1 MGYIYKIT
9 NKINQKVYIGLT
21 SRSIEQRWQ
30 EHLRSV
36 ETLKEKRPLYW
47 AIAKYGKDNFTIEQI
62 EEVENDFLGEREMYW
77 IHYYD
82 SYNNGYNVTL
92 GGDGTH
98 TRQIDQYNLSGEL
111 IASYNNITEAIETMQ
126 ISESVIRGACNKKY
140 KTAKGYILKY
150 HDDPTPIE
158 VLITNAQINNYSKK
172 EVCQY
177 DLSGKLINVWS
188 SITSAEAGTGI
199 SNISRGINHSKPV
212 SGFVWRTK
220 NTNFYDNLDLTS
232 IIVQVSIEDDTIL
245 GYYDSFL
252 SAAKALGKKTGSAIS
267 ESCRNIGYHKTAY
280 GYKWRYLKD
289 VL

>member
-47 AIAKYGKDNFTIEQI
+47 AIAKYGKENFTIEQI

-77 IHYYD
+77 INYYN
-82 SYNNGYNVTL
+82 SYEQGYNATL
-92 GGDGTH
+92 GGDGVH
-98 TRQIDQYNLSGEL
+98 TRQIDQYNLSGQL
-111 IASYNNITEAIETMQ
+111 IASYNNITEAINALQ

-150 HDDPTPIE
+150 QDDPTPIE
-158 VLITNAQINNYSKK
+158 SLIITAQTNNYYKK
-172 EVCQY
+172 ELYQY
-177 DLSGKLINVWS
+177 DLSGKLISIWP
-188 SITSAEAGTGI
+188 SITCAELQTGI
-199 SNISRGINHSKPV
+199 SNISRGINHNKPV
-212 SGFVWRTK
+212 SGFVWRTAD
-220 NTNFYDNLDLTS
+220 TNFYDNLDLTS
-232 IIVQVSIEDDTIL
+232 IIVQMSVEDNTIL
-245 GYYDSFL
+245 AYYDSFL